1 MVKQLTYSETVQI
14 LRRINAHHGNAPI
27 DELQARVF
35 HDELMDSM
43 TLREA
48 IEAVTSFY
56 RDNPGS
62 WMGVGDVNRL
72 VRARRRSLLPS
83 ERELDE
89 MAVREGLDG
98 DGAWAFRRALVRCVS
113 AGRAVEDSYRLALA
127 AARRPSLGGS
137 SSRARGATV
146 ALGRL
151 GRGSV
156 MPVRVGDLAPAGSGP
171 GLVRVA
177 ACDAPSGTKTPKT
190 PSETP
195 EKQNTHNSSSLT

>member
-98 DGAWAFRRALVRCVS
+98 DGAWAFRRELVRCVS
-113 AGRAVEDSYRLALA
+113 AGHPVSDSYRLALA
-127 AARRPSLGGS
+127 AARRPALGPV
-137 SSRARGATV
+137 SSRAGGVVSA
-146 ALGRL
+146 GGE
-151 GRGSV
+151 GRGSSV
-156 MPVRVGDLAPAGSGP
+156 PVRVGSLAPYGAVGPRAGAFG
-171 GLVRVA
+171 
-177 ACDAPSGTKTPKT
+177 APSDLKTSRTAPE
-190 PSETP
+190 PS
-195 EKQNTHNSSSLT
+195 EKQNTNNSSSST

>member
-1 MVKQLTYSETVQI
+1 MTVTFLETAKI
-14 LRRINAHHGNAPI
+14 MRRINAHHGNAPI
-27 DELQARVF
+27 TDEQVKIFREELAPTMTFGEANAAVGEYYSS
-35 HDELMDSM
+35 HDG
-43 TLREA
+43 
-48 IEAVTSFY
+48 
-56 RDNPGS
+56 GS

-72 VRARRRSLLPS
+72 VRARRRSMLPS

-98 DGAWAFRRALVRCVS
+98 DGAWVFRRALVRSVS